1 MHNLVKTF
9 LTSINFDNLSGENKP
24 DFVINKKF
32 FIKGDNKMK
41 KIKKFLLTMAMT
53 MALGTSAFAASG
65 FEFLLQAEG
74 GINFGI
80 PTKETKDL
88 SSEIK
93 GQLGGFAGV
102 DAQIGYMFQ
111 VKDGFGISVL
121 GELGYA
127 HTTRALTQKYEEL
140 GTKISIYAAYI
151 MDSFQI
157 GLLPKFNIGAF
168 AIGIGGGVKLPVS
181 FQLSSKSKIGNQ
193 IIEEG
198 KEKIYMKVFRDNYS
212 PAVIGYIKG
221 TFDYSIFFTNKLAFN
236 IGLYLGY
243 DMLKTKAIPEIGEK
257 SEIEGVFDI
266 GVELGLKF
274 GPKA

>member
-1 MHNLVKTF
+1 
-9 LTSINFDNLSGENKP
+9 
-24 DFVINKKF
+24 
-32 FIKGDNKMK
+32 MK
-41 KIKKFLLTMAMT
+41 NIKKFIVIMAMT
-53 MALGTSAFAASG
+53 MIFSVSAFAASG
-65 FEFLLQAEG
+65 FEFILNVPLG
-74 GINFGI
+74 LGIGI
-80 PTKETKDL
+80 PTKSEKD
-88 SSEIK
+88 IK
-93 GQLGGFAGV
+93 WKSGIGFDAGV
-102 DAQIGYMFQ
+102 TAQLGYMFQ
-111 VKDGFGISVL
+111 VKSGFGISVL

-257 SEIEGVFDI
+257 YEIEGVFDI

>member
-1 MHNLVKTF
+1 
-9 LTSINFDNLSGENKP
+9 
-24 DFVINKKF
+24 
-32 FIKGDNKMK
+32 MK
-41 KIKKFLLTMAMT
+41 NIKKFIVIMAMT
-53 MALGTSAFAASG
+53 MIFSVSAFAASG
-65 FEFLLQAEG
+65 FEFILNVPLG
-74 GINFGI
+74 LGIGI
-80 PTKETKDL
+80 PSKSEKD
-88 SSEIK
+88 IK
-93 GQLGGFAGV
+93 WKSGIGFDAGV
-102 DAQIGYMFQ
+102 TAQLGYMFQ
-111 VKDGFGISVL
+111 VKSGFGISVL

-157 GLLPKFNIGAF
+157 GLLPKINIGAF
-168 AIGIGGGVKLPVS
+168 AIGIGGGVKLPVA
-181 FQLSSKSKIGNQ
+181 FQLSSKAKIGDTT
-193 IIEEG
+193 IKG
-198 KEKIYMKVFRDNYS
+198 KEKIDMKVFRDNYS

-221 TFDYSIFFTNKLAFN
+221 TFDYSIFFTDKLAFN

-243 DMLKTKAIPEIGEK
+243 DMLKTKATPELGEK